1 MPLWH
6 NKELYNYPKMMVA
19 YGYYQNQKV
28 IKKAKEVIVYE
39 AEKSVLKH
47 GSYFTQNKS
56 IAIGGSSFSDY
67 HAQILKDAGVEKIVL
82 AMDNDW
88 DEDGNHFYGLEKMLK
103 EGFKILDMGFD
114 VEIIYDWDG
123 DQLGNKDAPIDRGR
137 QVYSKLYRE
146 RKHIS
151 NFTREE
157 SKEEPISEVSTENEE
172 L

>member
-1 MPLWH
+1 MNTIDKINL
-6 NKELYNYPKMMVA
+6 
-19 YGYYQNQKV
+19 
-28 IKKAKEVIVYE
+28 
-39 AEKSVLKH
+39 
-47 GSYFTQNKS
+47 
-56 IAIGGSSFSDY
+56 
-67 HAQILKDAGVEKIVL
+67 ILKDAGVEKIVL